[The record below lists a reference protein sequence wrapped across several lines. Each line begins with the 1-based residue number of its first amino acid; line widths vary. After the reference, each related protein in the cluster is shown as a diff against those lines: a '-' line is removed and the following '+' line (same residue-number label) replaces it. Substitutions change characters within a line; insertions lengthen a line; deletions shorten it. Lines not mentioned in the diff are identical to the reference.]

1 MDDLLDDIF
10 ADIIDDD
17 EVSQDLSAD
26 LGEMIPH
33 KEFGLC
39 LATGLP
45 FGEFPESFSWGRQ
58 QVVDQ
63 AVESADI
70 VALQKEDRDVL
81 YGYQLSTSHIV
92 LFTVPDHFPFVL
104 DDAVLLKLYHNSF
117 MLHDIKEEKLQAVI
131 ETEQLGRHIEVLK
144 QQHTKMVDANH
155 DQYLLLQ
162 KKEKEYAAQLEK
174 DIAAQTRELREKN
187 TQLEEASRLKSEFLA
202 NMSHELRTPM
212 NAIIGFS
219 GLLIDTDLN
228 AEQEDFTKT
237 ISTAADSL
245 LVLINDILDL
255 AKIESG
261 KLELMSEKVNLLD
274 VATGVK
280 EMLKSQALAKNNK
293 LCVAVAKMPDLEV
306 WGDSVRL
313 RQILINLVGNAL
325 KFTENGTITIHIKP
339 RSDDVSKGIYFAV
352 EDTGIGIPKDR
363 QDAIF
368 EKFTQAD
375 SSTTRKFGG
384 TGLGLA
390 ICQQLVTL
398 MNGEIGVT
406 SEEGK
411 GSTFFF
417 NVLLDIRTPQV
428 EEKSVESA
436 VPASAASETA
446 GTELKQISVLL
457 VEDNLVNQK
466 LAMLLVKREG
476 CQVDVA
482 SDGFQALDKLK
493 ENMYDLILMDIQ
505 MPNMDGLTATK
516 RIREIENSSEKQDF
530 VGLNQ
535 SESHV
540 TIVGLTAHARAED
553 EQGCY
558 EAGMDLFLTKPIN
571 KTKFSETLQSFKK
584 LA

>member
-1 MDDLLDDIF
+1 MDDLFDDIF
-10 ADIIDDD
+10 ADLIDED
-17 EVSQDLSAD
+17 EVSQDLFAE
-26 LGEMIPH
+26 LGNIIPH

-39 LATGLP
+39 LANGIM
-45 FGEFPESFSWGRQ
+45 FGDFPVSFSWGRQ
-58 QVVDQ
+58 QVFDLALV
-63 AVESADI
+63 SADI
-70 VALQKEDRDVL
+70 VAMPEEDRDIL
-81 YGYQLSTSHIV
+81 YGYQLSTGHVV
-92 LFTVPDHFPFVL
+92 LFTIPDHFPFLL
-104 DDAVLLKLYHNSF
+104 DDVVLSKLYYNSF
-117 MLHDIKEEKLQAVI
+117 ALHDMREEKIQAVI

-144 QQHTKMVDANH
+144 QQHTNMVDANH

-162 KKEKEYAAQLEK
+162 KKEKEYAAQLEQ
-174 DIAAQTRELREKN
+174 DIADQTKELREKN
-187 TQLEEASRLKSEFLA
+187 RQLEEASRLKSEFLA

-219 GLLIDTDLN
+219 GLLIDTNLN
-228 AEQEDFTKT
+228 DEQEDFTRT

-261 KLELMSEKVNLLD
+261 KLELMSEKVNVLD
-274 VATGVK
+274 VATGVR
-280 EMLKSQALAKNNK
+280 EMLKSQSLAKNNK
-293 LCVAVAKMPDLEV
+293 LCVVVEKMPDMEI
-306 WGDSVRL
+306 WGDAVRL
-313 RQILINLVGNAL
+313 RQILINLVANAS
-325 KFTENGTITIHIKP
+325 KFTENGTITIHIRPK
-339 RSDDVSKGIYFAV
+339 DDDLTKGIYFAV

-384 TGLGLA
+384 TGLGLS

-398 MNGEIGVT
+398 MNGKIGVK

-417 NVLLDIRTPQV
+417 TVRLDIRTPQV
-428 EEKSVESA
+428 EENPVVETIKS
-436 VPASAASETA
+436 SAAIVAENA
-446 GTELKQISVLL
+446 ELKQIAVLL

-482 SDGFQALDKLK
+482 SDGLQALDKLK
-493 ENMYDLILMDIQ
+493 ENLYDLILMDIQ

-516 RIREIENSSEKQDF
+516 RIREIENSDERRDF
-530 VGLNQ
+530 VGFNQ
-535 SESHV
+535 DESHV
-540 TIVGLTAHARAED
+540 TIVGLTANARVED

-558 EAGMDLFLTKPIN
+558 QAGMDLFLTKPIN
-571 KTKFSETLQSFKK
+571 KTKFSEMLQSFRK